1 MSNIVMTPGHPSGH
15 ESGTESGTESGLG
28 QAAGPERRVLGN
40 NRNRRL
46 DIVLAGGLVAFLLLP
61 WYRIEG
67 GFLGLSWLS
76 GYPGDAAVAPGIL
89 QVLQYGR
96 FWLIVPALL
105 LAAACVAR
113 LAAKPDMRATVLV
126 WSGIIGVVFLAVQ
139 GLAVGFSGWT
149 WSVTETL
156 FGPLADGQPSMGAGA
171 IMMAV
176 AFVLVFSFGLA
187 ERGVMKGD
195 AFVVASITM
204 LVFLVAIFVF
214 YPVGSM
220 LVGAFQDFDGSFNP
234 AGFTRNI
241 QDPSIWSLGC
251 VTGGERCGVA
261 WRTLF
266 LAILT
271 AGGSTLMGLAFA
283 LVATRTAFPFK
294 KGLRLLTVLPI
305 ITPPFVVGL
314 ALTLLFGRAGVVTE
328 ALSTLF
334 GVEPGRWLYGL
345 TGIWI
350 AQVLSFT
357 PISFLVLIGVVEGV
371 SPSMEEASQTLRA
384 DRWRTFW
391 RVSLPLM
398 KPGLANAF
406 LIGFI
411 ESMADFGNPL
421 VLGGSHGVLST
432 EIFFAVVGS
441 QNDPSRAA
449 VLAIILLAFTLSA
462 FLAQRVWLSG
472 RNFATVTG
480 KGDSGSHIALPRSL
494 SIGVHALVV
503 PWMAFTVV
511 VYGMI
516 MVGGFVKTWGLDNSL
531 TLDHYIKAFSVEVRN
546 GSLAWTGVAWNSFWT
561 TMEIALISAPLTAI
575 VGLLTAYLIVRQKF
589 AGRGIFEFAL
599 MMSFAIPGTVIGI
612 SYIMAFNLPPLEMTG
627 TALILIACFV
637 FRNMPVGVRGGV
649 AAMSQLDKS
658 LDEASLTLRATSFRT
673 IRKVILPLLRPAIT
687 AALVYSFVRAITSI
701 SAVIFLVSAE
711 YNMATSYIVGL
722 VENGEFGVAIAY
734 SSMLIVVMISV
745 IAGFQRLVGE
755 RRLRRENR
763 VAGVT
768 AATPLSLDQEKA
780 A

>member
-1 MSNIVMTPGHPSGH
+1 MDH
-15 ESGTESGTESGLG
+15 
-28 QAAGPERRVLGN
+28 
-40 NRNRRL
+40 RNRRL
-46 DIVLAGGLVAFLLLP
+46 DIVLGIGIAAFLLVP

-67 GFLGLSWLS
+67 GFLGFGWFS
-76 GYPGDAAVAPGIL
+76 GFPSEASVAPGIL
-89 QVLQYGR
+89 QILEHGR
-96 FWLIVPALL
+96 WWLTIAALVMAAAVAARFMRYPMQRGAV
-105 LAAACVAR
+105 LAAAG
-113 LAAKPDMRATVLV
+113 AAGVL
-126 WSGIIGVVFLAVQ
+126 FLTLQ
-139 GLAVGFSGWT
+139 GLAIGFSGWSWT
-149 WSVTETL
+149 ISETL
-156 FGPLADGQPSMGAGA
+156 FGALADGQPSMGAGA
-171 IMMAV
+171 VLSAV
-176 AFVLVFSFGLA
+176 AFVLIFSFGLA

-195 AFVVASITM
+195 AFVVASIAM

-234 AGFTRNI
+234 DGFTRNI
-241 QDPSIWSLGC
+241 QDNSIWSLGC
-251 VTGGERCGVA
+251 VVGGERCGVA
-261 WRTLF
+261 WRTLW
-266 LAILT
+266 LALMT
-271 AGGSTLMGLAFA
+271 AGGSTIMGLAFA
-283 LVATRTAFPFK
+283 LVATRTRFPFK

-305 ITPPFVVGL
+305 ITPPFVIGL

-328 ALSTLF
+328 WMSSLF
-334 GVEPGRWLYGL
+334 GIEPGRWLYGL

-398 KPGLANAF
+398 KPGIANAF

-449 VLAIILLAFTLSA
+449 VLAIILLCFTLTA
-462 FLAQRVWLSG
+462 FLAQRYWLSG
-472 RNFATVTG
+472 KNFATVTG
-480 KGDSGSHIALPRSL
+480 KGDSGAHIALPRPV
-494 SIGVHALVV
+494 SIAVHAMVI
-503 PWMAFTVV
+503 PWMIFTIVI
-511 VYGMI
+511 YGMI
-516 MVGGFVKTWGLDNSL
+516 LFGGFVKTWGLDNSL
-531 TLDHYIKAFSVEVRN
+531 TLDHYTRAFSVEMRD
-546 GSLAWTGVAWNSFWT
+546 GALAWTGVAWNSFWT
-561 TMEIALISAPLTAI
+561 TIEIALISAPLTAA

-589 AGRGIFEFAL
+589 AGRNVFEFAL

-722 VENGEFGVAIAY
+722 VENGEYGVAIAY
-734 SSMLIVVMISV
+734 SSMLIVVMIVV
-745 IAGFQRLVGE
+745 IAGFQLLVGE

-768 AATPLSLDQEKA
+768 ASPSLTLGQEKTA
-780 A
+780 

>member
-1 MSNIVMTPGHPSGH
+1 MDH
-15 ESGTESGTESGLG
+15 
-28 QAAGPERRVLGN
+28 
-40 NRNRRL
+40 RNRRL
-46 DIVLAGGLVAFLLLP
+46 DIVLGLGIAAFLLVP

-67 GFLGLSWLS
+67 GFLGFGWFS
-76 GYPGDAAVAPGIL
+76 GFPTEASVAPGIL
-89 QVLQYGR
+89 QILSYGR
-96 FWLIVPALL
+96 WWLAVAGLIMAAAVAARFIRDPMRRGTL
-105 LAAACVAR
+105 LATAGAVG
-113 LAAKPDMRATVLV
+113 VL
-126 WSGIIGVVFLAVQ
+126 FLTLQ
-139 GLAVGFSGWT
+139 GLAIGFSGWSWT
-149 WSVTETL
+149 VSETL
-156 FGPLADGQPSMGAGA
+156 FGALADGQPSMGAGA
-171 IMMAV
+171 VLSAF
-176 AFVLVFSFGLA
+176 AFVLIFSFGLA

-195 AFVVASITM
+195 AFVVASIAI

-234 AGFTRNI
+234 DSFTRNI
-241 QDPSIWSLGC
+241 QDNSIWSLGC
-251 VTGGERCGVA
+251 VVGGERCGVA
-261 WRTLF
+261 WRTLW
-266 LAILT
+266 LALMT
-271 AGGSTLMGLAFA
+271 AGGSTIMGLAFA
-283 LVATRTAFPFK
+283 LVATRTRFPFK

-305 ITPPFVVGL
+305 ITPPFVIGL
-314 ALTLLFGRAGVVTE
+314 ALTLLFGRAGVITE
-328 ALSTLF
+328 SLSSLF
-334 GVEPGRWLYGL
+334 GIEPGRWLYGL

-398 KPGLANAF
+398 KPGIANAF

-449 VLAIILLAFTLSA
+449 VLAIILLCFTLTA
-462 FLAQRVWLSG
+462 FLAQRYWLAG
-472 RNFATVTG
+472 KNFATVTG
-480 KGDSGSHIALPRSL
+480 KGDSGSHIALPRSI
-494 SIGVHALVV
+494 SIAVHAMVI
-503 PWMAFTVV
+503 PWMIFTIVI
-511 VYGMI
+511 YGMI
-516 MVGGFVKTWGLDNSL
+516 LVGGFVKTWGLDNSL
-531 TLDHYIKAFSVEVRN
+531 TLDHYARSFSVEVRD
-546 GSLAWTGVAWNSFWT
+546 GALAWTGVAWNSFWT
-561 TMEIALISAPLTAI
+561 TIEIALISAPLTAA

-589 AGRGIFEFAL
+589 AGRNVFEFAL

-658 LDEASLTLRATSFRT
+658 LDEASLTLRANSFRT

-722 VENGEFGVAIAY
+722 VENGEYGVAIAY
-734 SSMLIVVMISV
+734 SSMLIVVMIVV
-745 IAGFQRLVGE
+745 IAGFQLLVGE

-768 AATPLSLDQEKA
+768 TTPSLSLGQEKTV
-780 A
+780 

>member
-1 MSNIVMTPGHPSGH
+1 MKTDKD
-15 ESGTESGTESGLG
+15 
-28 QAAGPERRVLGN
+28 

-46 DIVLAGGLVAFLLLP
+46 DIALGLGILAFLVVP

-67 GFLGLSWLS
+67 GFLAFGWLS
-76 GYPGDAAVAPGIL
+76 GFPGEAPVSPGLLQIL
-89 QVLQYGR
+89 LHGR
-96 FWLIVPALL
+96 WWLAVPALMLAVAGIARFTPDPRMRGAL
-105 LAAACVAR
+105 LVA
-113 LAAKPDMRATVLV
+113 
-126 WSGIIGVVFLAVQ
+126 SGAIGTVFLTLQ
-139 GLAVGFSGWT
+139 GLAIGYSGWSWT
-149 WSVTETL
+149 ISETL
-156 FGPLADGQPSMGAGA
+156 FGAMSDGQPSMGAGA
-171 IMMAV
+171 MLSALV
-176 AFVLVFSFGLA
+176 FVLLFSFGLA
-187 ERGVMKGD
+187 ERGAMKGD
-195 AFVVASITM
+195 AFVVASIAL

-220 LVGAFQDFDGSFNP
+220 LVGAFQDFDGSLNP
-234 AGFTRNI
+234 DGFTRNI
-241 QDPSIWSLGC
+241 QDPAIWSLGC
-251 VTGGERCGVA
+251 VVGGERCGVA

-266 LAILT
+266 LAIMT
-271 AGGSTLMGLAFA
+271 AGGSTIMGLAFA
-283 LVATRTAFPFK
+283 LVATRTRFPFK

-305 ITPPFVVGL
+305 ITPPFVIGL

-328 ALSTLF
+328 ALSSLF
-334 GVEPGRWLYGL
+334 GIEPGRWLYGM

-398 KPGLANAF
+398 KPGIANAF

-449 VLAIILLAFTLSA
+449 VLAIILLCFTLTA
-462 FLAQRVWLSG
+462 FLAQRYWLSG
-472 RNFATVTG
+472 KNFATVTG
-480 KGDSGSHIALPRSL
+480 KGDSGSHIALPKSI

-503 PWMAFTVV
+503 PWMVFTIVI
-511 VYGMI
+511 YGMI
-516 MVGGFVKTWGLDNSL
+516 LFGGFVKTWGLDNSL
-531 TLDHYIKAFSVEVRN
+531 TLDHYARAFSIELRDGVI
-546 GSLAWTGVAWNSFWT
+546 AWTGVAWNSFWT
-561 TMEIALISAPLTAI
+561 TMEIALISAPLTAA
-575 VGLLTAYLIVRQKF
+575 VGLLTAYIIVRQKF
-589 AGRGIFEFAL
+589 VGRNVFEFAL

-673 IRKVILPLLRPAIT
+673 VRKVILPLLRPAIT

-722 VENGEFGVAIAY
+722 VENGEYGVAIAY
-734 SSMLIVVMISV
+734 SSMLIVVMIVV
-745 IAGFQRLVGE
+745 IAGFQLLVGE

-763 VAGVT
+763 VAGLGP
-768 AATPLSLDQEKA
+768 ASSSLLVQEKTA
-780 A
+780 

>member
-1 MSNIVMTPGHPSGH
+1 MD
-15 ESGTESGTESGLG
+15 
-28 QAAGPERRVLGN
+28 

-46 DIVLAGGLVAFLLLP
+46 DIVLAIAIAATIVLP
-61 WYRIEG
+61 WYRIEK
-67 GFLGLSWLS
+67 GFFSFSWL
-76 GYPGDAAVAPGIL
+76 PDFPRTDAVAPGIL
-89 QVLQYGR
+89 QMTIYGR
-96 FWLIVPALL
+96 WWL
-105 LAAACVAR
+105 LAVLFALAVALVAR
-113 LAAKPDMRATVLV
+113 FVADPMGRGAILAWAGGFGVL
-126 WSGIIGVVFLAVQ
+126 FLSLQ
-139 GLAVGFSGWT
+139 GLAIGATGWT
-149 WSVTETL
+149 WTISETL
-156 FGPLADGQPSMGAGA
+156 FGQIVGGQSSMGAGA
-171 IMMAV
+171 VLASIS
-176 AFVLVFSFGLA
+176 FVLIFSFGLA
-187 ERGVMKGD
+187 ERGAMRGD
-195 AFVVASITM
+195 AFVVSTISM
-204 LVFLVAIFVF
+204 LVFLVAVFVF
-214 YPVGSM
+214 YPIGSM
-220 LVGAFQDFDGSFNP
+220 FIGAFQDFNGSANFDGFS
-234 AGFTRNI
+234 RNI
-241 QDPSIWSLGC
+241 ADSSIWSLDC
-251 VTGGERCGVA
+251 LIGGARCGIA

-271 AGGSTLMGLAFA
+271 AAGSTTLGLAFA
-283 LVATRTAFPFK
+283 LVATRTRFPFK

-305 ITPPFVVGL
+305 ITPPFVIGL
-314 ALTLLFGRAGVVTE
+314 ALTLLFGRAGVVTQE
-328 ALSTLF
+328 LSSLL
-334 GVEPGRWLYGL
+334 GVEPSRWLYGL

-384 DRWRTFW
+384 NRWRTFW

-449 VLAIILLAFTLSA
+449 VLAMILLCFTLSA

-472 RNFATVTG
+472 KNFATVTG
-480 KGDSGSHIALPRSL
+480 KGDSGSHIALPRGL
-494 SIGVHALVV
+494 SIGVHAIVI
-503 PWMAFTVV
+503 PWMIFTLV

-516 MVGGFVKTWGLDNSL
+516 IFGGFVKTWGLDNTL
-531 TLDHYIKAFSVEVRN
+531 TLAHYTKAFSVTMRD
-546 GSLAWTGVAWNSFWT
+546 GSIAWTGVAWNSFWT
-561 TMEIALISAPLTAI
+561 TMEIALISAPLTAA
-575 VGLLTAYLIVRQKF
+575 VGLATAYVIVRQKF
-589 AGRGIFEFAL
+589 AGRELFEFAL

-627 TALILIACFV
+627 TALVLVACFV
-637 FRNMPVGVRGGV
+637 FRNMPVGVRGGI

-658 LDEASLTLRATSFRT
+658 LDEASMTLGANSFRT

-701 SAVIFLVSAE
+701 SAVVFLVSAQ

-722 VENGEFGVAIAY
+722 VENGEYGVAIAY
-734 SSMLIVVMISV
+734 SSMLIVVMIGV
-745 IAGFQRLVGE
+745 IAGFQLIVGE

-763 VAGVT
+763 VAGIASQT
-768 AATPLSLDQEKA
+768 IPAFSEEKA